1 MFLGVFLILVSCE
14 CFVTIL
20 SRHTT
25 GFLGLVRVFPEVE
38 LLFLLSFI
46 YFSFSPLF
54 PLGLFHRIL
63 QPFYLCPFVISKSLL
78 FEKNVRYD
86 FFILGWANCPLGGL
100 SDGRIQTSDFF
111 YFYFDKM
118 AKTSPTIL
126 QQKYPIGIPPDKDR
140 YSNGISPRIIGMII
154 GITSRYLSVGNRYLP
169 LNKNRYFRYETA
181 PNQTCYMQFDVRW

>member
-1 MFLGVFLILVSCE
+1 MTSIFIWMPPRKLSLWYVSWCNYSPSSFSAFFLILVSCKGFHMFLGVFLILVSCE

-63 QPFYLCPFVISKSLL
+63 GLFQIIFRNYRQKLCRVILL
-78 FEKNVRYD
+78 
-86 FFILGWANCPLGGL
+86 ILNE
-100 SDGRIQTSDFF
+100 RRQ
-111 YFYFDKM
+111 
-118 AKTSPTIL
+118 
-126 QQKYPIGIPPDKDR
+126 
-140 YSNGISPRIIGMII
+140 
-154 GITSRYLSVGNRYLP
+154 
-169 LNKNRYFRYETA
+169 
-181 PNQTCYMQFDVRW
+181 